1 MHMRMIWAAQLAVG
15 LGMVGLGAGPAFAA
29 CQLQTIAEYHI
40 TMEGNQPLVDASVN
54 GHPVRFLVDM
64 GSAAT
69 IISRPAAAE
78 LGLTLRRMS
87 GVDMYGVGG
96 GDVADEANIRELKLG
111 SAVAHDVD
119 LLVTGQGLKSREYVG
134 LLGQNFLSQTD
145 LEFDFANDVM
155 RLFKARDCAGD
166 QVVYWGKAYSVVPIS
181 PSPSTGVLEIE
192 VLLNG
197 RRILAQVDSGAS
209 HSVVTPGAAEAAGV
223 TLHSAGVHSL
233 GASGG
238 MGAKTV
244 QTFVAVF
251 PTFSVGD
258 ETIKN
263 VRLEIADLF
272 GEDREVPINSHIAR
286 KLEGFP
292 QMLLGADFIKA
303 HHIYVARSQ
312 GKVYFSY
319 NGGPIFQAPEASR
332 DAASTAPPPKP

>member
-1 MHMRMIWAAQLAVG
+1 MHIGMNWAAILIAGAAIAGVG
-15 LGMVGLGAGPAFAA
+15 ACPALGA

-40 TMEGNQPLVDASVN
+40 TMEGNQPLVDASIN

-69 IISRPAAAE
+69 IVSRPAAAE
-78 LGLTLRRMS
+78 LGLTLRRMN

-111 SAVAHDVD
+111 NSVVHDVD
-119 LLVTGQGLKSREYVG
+119 LMVTGQGLKSREYVG

-155 RLFKARDCAGD
+155 RLFKAHDCAGD
-166 QVVYWGKAYSVVPIS
+166 QVVYWGKAYSMVPIS

-209 HSVVTPGAAEAAGV
+209 HSVVTPGAAESAGV
-223 TLHSAGVHSL
+223 TLHSAGVRSV
-233 GASGG
+233 GASSG
-238 MGAKTV
+238 MGAKSV

-272 GEDREVPINSHIAR
+272 GEDRDIPINSRIPR
-286 KLEGFP
+286 KLLGFP

-303 HHIYVARSQ
+303 HRIYVARSQ

-319 NGGPIFQAPEASR
+319 NGGPIFQAPEAKQV
-332 DAASTAPPPKP
+332 APIAPPPPNP